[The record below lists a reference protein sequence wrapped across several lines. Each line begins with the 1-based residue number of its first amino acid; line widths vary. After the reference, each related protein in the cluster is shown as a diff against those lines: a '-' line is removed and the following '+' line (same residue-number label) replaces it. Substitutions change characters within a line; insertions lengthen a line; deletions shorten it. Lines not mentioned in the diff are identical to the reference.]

1 MKIVYFGGFA
11 AKIDKEIS
19 TSLLPMETSGKH
31 RGKAFK
37 VNFLFQPK
45 RVIYSSKIRRAKIL
59 SL

>member
-31 RGKAFK
+31 RGKAFEGQ
-37 VNFLFQPK
+37 F
-45 RVIYSSKIRRAKIL
+45 SL
-59 SL
+59 STQKGYL